1 MTYVLGLTG
10 GIASGKS
17 TVSNYLYEQGAVVID
32 ADIVSRQVV
41 RPAAKG
47 LLALVSEFGKQIQ
60 NEDGTLNRAA
70 LGEIIFNDQKKRD
83 VVNGLLHPLI
93 KEEMLNQ
100 VKIAEEK
107 AVDLV
112 VLDIPL
118 LFESKCEQYCDAVLV
133 VDVSPETQK
142 GRLMRRDDFTQKEA
156 QARIDSQMDPAER
169 KKRADFVVDND
180 ASEEK
185 TYQQVDIL
193 LEDIL
198 N

>member
-41 RPAAKG
+41 RPGAKG

-142 GRLMRRDDFTQKEA
+142 GRLMRRNDFTQKEA
-156 QARIDSQMDPAER
+156 QARIDSQMDSADR
-169 KKRADFVVDND
+169 KKRADFVVNND

>member
-41 RPAAKG
+41 RPGAKG

-100 VKIAEEK
+100 VKVAEEK

-142 GRLMRRDDFTQKEA
+142 GRLMRRNDFTQKEA
-156 QARIDSQMDPAER
+156 QARIDSQMDPADR
-169 KKRADFVVDND
+169 KKRADFVVNND

>member
-41 RPAAKG
+41 RPGAKG
-47 LLALVSEFGKQIQ
+47 LLALVSELGKQIQ

-142 GRLMRRDDFTQKEA
+142 GRLMRRNDFTQKEA

-169 KKRADFVVDND
+169 KKRADFVVNND

>member
-1 MTYVLGLTG
+1 
-10 GIASGKS
+10 
-17 TVSNYLYEQGAVVID
+17 

-41 RPAAKG
+41 RPGAKG

-142 GRLMRRDDFTQKEA
+142 GRLMRRNDFT
-156 QARIDSQMDPAER
+156 
-169 KKRADFVVDND
+169 
-180 ASEEK
+180 
-185 TYQQVDIL
+185 
-193 LEDIL
+193 
-198 N
+198 

>member
-41 RPAAKG
+41 RPEAKG

-100 VKIAEEK
+100 VKFAEEK
-107 AVDLV
+107 GVDLV

-142 GRLMRRDDFTQKEA
+142 GRLMRRNDFTQKEA

-169 KKRADFVVDND
+169 KKRADFVVNND
-180 ASEEK
+180 ASEEQ

>member
-41 RPAAKG
+41 RPGAKG

-100 VKIAEEK
+100 VKVAEEK

-142 GRLMRRDDFTQKEA
+142 GRLMRRNDFTQKEA

>member
-17 TVSNYLYEQGAVVID
+17 TVSDYLYEQGAVVID

-41 RPAAKG
+41 RPGAKG

-70 LGEIIFNDQKKRD
+70 LGEIIFNDQEKRD
-83 VVNGLLHPLI
+83 IVNGLLHPLI

-100 VKIAEEK
+100 VKVAEEK

-142 GRLMRRDDFTQKEA
+142 ERLMQRNDFTQKEA
-156 QARIDSQMDPAER
+156 QTRIDSQMGPDER
-169 KKRADFVVDND
+169 KKRADFVINND

>member
-41 RPAAKG
+41 RPGAKG

-142 GRLMRRDDFTQKEA
+142 GRLMRRNDFTQKEA

>member
-41 RPAAKG
+41 RPGTKG
-47 LLALVSEFGKQIQ
+47 FLALVSEFGKQIQ

-100 VKIAEEK
+100 VKVAEEK

-133 VDVSPETQK
+133 VDV
-142 GRLMRRDDFTQKEA
+142 
-156 QARIDSQMDPAER
+156 
-169 KKRADFVVDND
+169 
-180 ASEEK
+180 
-185 TYQQVDIL
+185 
-193 LEDIL
+193 
-198 N
+198 

>member
-1 MTYVLGLTG
+1 M
-10 GIASGKS
+10 
-17 TVSNYLYEQGAVVID
+17 
-32 ADIVSRQVV
+32 
-41 RPAAKG
+41 
-47 LLALVSEFGKQIQ
+47 VSEFGKQIQ

-100 VKIAEEK
+100 VKVAEEK

-142 GRLMRRDDFTQKEA
+142 GRLMRRNDFTQKEA
-156 QARIDSQMDPAER
+156 QARIDSQMDPADR
-169 KKRADFVVDND
+169 KKRADFVVNND

>member
-41 RPAAKG
+41 RPGAKG

-142 GRLMRRDDFTQKEA
+142 GRLMRRNDFTQKEA
-156 QARIDSQMDPAER
+156 QARIDSQMDPADR
-169 KKRADFVVDND
+169 KKRADFVVNND

>member
-41 RPAAKG
+41 RPGTKG
-47 LLALVSEFGKQIQ
+47 FLALVSEFGKQIQ

-100 VKIAEEK
+100 VKVAEEK

-142 GRLMRRDDFTQKEA
+142 GRLMRRNDFTQKEA
-156 QARIDSQMDPAER
+156 QARIDSQMDPADR
-169 KKRADFVVDND
+169 KKRADFVVNND